1 MKCPKCGAEISDY
14 ASSCPECGTPIVKI
28 RPKRVCMNCGAE
40 VPDDASV
47 CPGCGRPVKR
57 REHQQAHAANAGDAN
72 AGGATSMH
80 DNGANAGGASA
91 THGRDA
97 NAGGTSATQ
106 GSGASFTA
114 RIRQSWKRDK
124 YAWLQAVLPIVL
136 AFLYH
141 INLLQDKMSF
151 NLMNT
156 ALIFEGLIFFFGYL
170 DVKEISQRPE
180 MYGGVAFSS
189 RYMYLSYFLPVM
201 SFFER
206 RQLPGMKRNA
216 LYPILHAVLLAIFVI
231 LMLFTSDEEMLLQ
244 AGGAL

>member
-14 ASSCPECGTPIVKI
+14 ASHCPACGTPIVKI
-28 RPKRVCMNCGAE
+28 RPKRVCTNCGAE
-40 VPDDASV
+40 VPDDAMV

-57 REHQQAHAANAGDAN
+57 REHQQPH
-72 AGGATSMH
+72 
-80 DNGANAGGASA
+80 GANAGGAA
-91 THGRDA
+91 AMH
-97 NAGGTSATQ
+97 
-106 GSGASFTA
+106 GSGFMA
-114 RIRQSWKRDK
+114 RIRQSWVRDK

-216 LYPILHAVLLAIFVI
+216 LYPIVHAVLLAIFAI
-231 LMLFTSDEEMLLQ
+231 LMLFTSDEVMLLEV
-244 AGGAL
+244 GGAL

>member
-14 ASSCPECGTPIVKI
+14 ARHCPACGTPIVKI
-28 RPKRVCMNCGAE
+28 RPKRVCTNCGAE
-40 VPDDASV
+40 VPDDATV

-57 REHQQAHAANAGDAN
+57 REHQQPH
-72 AGGATSMH
+72 
-80 DNGANAGGASA
+80 GANAGGAA
-91 THGRDA
+91 AMH
-97 NAGGTSATQ
+97 
-106 GSGASFTA
+106 GSGFMA
-114 RIRQSWKRDK
+114 RIRQSWVRDK

-216 LYPILHAVLLAIFVI
+216 LYPIVHAVLLAIFAI
-231 LMLFTSDEEMLLQ
+231 LMLFTSDEVMLLEV
-244 AGGAL
+244 GGAL

>member
-14 ASSCPECGTPIVKI
+14 ASHCPACGTPIVKI
-28 RPKRVCMNCGAE
+28 RPKRVCTNCGAE
-40 VPDDASV
+40 VPDDATV

-57 REHQQAHAANAGDAN
+57 REHQQPH
-72 AGGATSMH
+72 
-80 DNGANAGGASA
+80 GANAGGA
-91 THGRDA
+91 
-97 NAGGTSATQ
+97 NAGGAAAMH
-106 GSGASFTA
+106 GSGFMA
-114 RIRQSWKRDK
+114 RIRQSWARDK

-170 DVKEISQRPE
+170 DVKEISRRPE

-216 LYPILHAVLLAIFVI
+216 LYPIVHAVLLAIFAI
-231 LMLFTSDEEMLLQ
+231 LMLFTSDEVMLLEV
-244 AGGAL
+244 GGAL

>member
-14 ASSCPECGTPIVKI
+14 ASHCPACGTPIVKI
-28 RPKRVCMNCGAE
+28 RPKRVCTNCGAE
-40 VPDDASV
+40 VPDDATV

-57 REHQQAHAANAGDAN
+57 REHQQPH
-72 AGGATSMH
+72 
-80 DNGANAGGASA
+80 GANAGGA
-91 THGRDA
+91 
-97 NAGGTSATQ
+97 NAGGAAAMH
-106 GSGASFTA
+106 GSGFMA
-114 RIRQSWKRDK
+114 RIRQSWARDK

-216 LYPILHAVLLAIFVI
+216 LYPIVHAVLLAIFVVV
-231 LMLFTSDEEMLLQ
+231 MLFTSDEVMLLQ

>member
-14 ASSCPECGTPIVKI
+14 ASHCPACGTPIVKI
-28 RPKRVCMNCGAE
+28 RPKRVCTNCGAE
-40 VPDDASV
+40 VPDDATV

-57 REHQQAHAANAGDAN
+57 REHQQLH
-72 AGGATSMH
+72 
-80 DNGANAGGASA
+80 GANAGGA
-91 THGRDA
+91 
-97 NAGGTSATQ
+97 NAGGAAAMH
-106 GSGASFTA
+106 GSGFMA
-114 RIRQSWKRDK
+114 RIRQSWVRDK

-216 LYPILHAVLLAIFVI
+216 LYPIVHAVLLAIFAI
-231 LMLFTSDEEMLLQ
+231 LMLFTSDEVMLLEV
-244 AGGAL
+244 GGAL

>member
-14 ASSCPECGTPIVKI
+14 ASHCPACGTPIVKI
-28 RPKRVCMNCGAE
+28 RPKRVCTHCGAE
-40 VPDDASV
+40 VPDDATV

-57 REHQQAHAANAGDAN
+57 REHQQPH
-72 AGGATSMH
+72 
-80 DNGANAGGASA
+80 GANAGGA
-91 THGRDA
+91 
-97 NAGGTSATQ
+97 NAGGAAAMH
-106 GSGASFTA
+106 GSGFMA
-114 RIRQSWKRDK
+114 RIRQSWVRDK

-216 LYPILHAVLLAIFVI
+216 LYPIVHAVLLAIFAI
-231 LMLFTSDEEMLLQ
+231 LMLFTSDEVMLLEV
-244 AGGAL
+244 GGAL

>member
-28 RPKRVCMNCGAE
+28 RPKRVCTNCGAE
-40 VPDDASV
+40 VPDDATV

-57 REHQQAHAANAGDAN
+57 RAHQQAHGANAG
-72 AGGATSMH
+72 
-80 DNGANAGGASA
+80 GANAGGASA
-91 THGRDA
+91 MHGCGS
-97 NAGGTSATQ
+97 NAGSTSATH

-114 RIRQSWKRDK
+114 RIRQSWTRDR

-156 ALIFEGLIFFFGYL
+156 ALIYEGLIFFFGYL

-180 MYGGVAFSS
+180 MYGGVAFSD

-206 RQLPGMKRNA
+206 RQLPGMKRSA
-216 LYPILHAVLLAIFVI
+216 LYPIVHAVLLAIFLI
-231 LMLFTSDEEMLLQ
+231 LMLFTSDEVMLLQ

>member
-28 RPKRVCMNCGAE
+28 RPKRVCTNCGAE
-40 VPDDASV
+40 VPDDATV

-57 REHQQAHAANAGDAN
+57 REHQQAHGANAGGANAGGASSVHGSGAN
-72 AGGATSMH
+72 AGGATSTH
-80 DNGANAGGASA
+80 AG
-91 THGRDA
+91 
-97 NAGGTSATQ
+97 
-106 GSGASFTA
+106 GASFTA
-114 RIRQSWKRDK
+114 RIRQSLTRDK

-189 RYMYLSYFLPVM
+189 RYIYLSYFLPVM

-216 LYPILHAVLLAIFVI
+216 IYPIVHAVLLAIFVI
-231 LMLFTSDEEMLLQ
+231 LMLFTSDEVMLLE

>member
-1 MKCPKCGAEISDY
+1 
-14 ASSCPECGTPIVKI
+14 VKI
-28 RPKRVCMNCGAE
+28 RPKRVCTNCGAE
-40 VPDDASV
+40 VPDDATV

-57 REHQQAHAANAGDAN
+57 REHQQPH
-72 AGGATSMH
+72 
-80 DNGANAGGASA
+80 GANAGGA
-91 THGRDA
+91 
-97 NAGGTSATQ
+97 NAGGAAAMH
-106 GSGASFTA
+106 GSGFMA
-114 RIRQSWKRDK
+114 RIRQSWARDK

-216 LYPILHAVLLAIFVI
+216 LYPIVHAVLLALFAI
-231 LMLFTSDEEMLLQ
+231 LMLFTSDEVMLLEV
-244 AGGAL
+244 GGAL

>member
-1 MKCPKCGAEISDY
+1 MKCPKCGAEISDV
-14 ASSCPECGTPIVKI
+14 ASHCPACGTPIVKI
-28 RPKRVCMNCGAE
+28 RPKRVCTNCGAE
-40 VPDDASV
+40 VPDDATV

-57 REHQQAHAANAGDAN
+57 REHQQPH
-72 AGGATSMH
+72 
-80 DNGANAGGASA
+80 GANAGGA
-91 THGRDA
+91 
-97 NAGGTSATQ
+97 NAGGAAAMH
-106 GSGASFTA
+106 GSGFMA
-114 RIRQSWKRDK
+114 RIRQSWARDK

-216 LYPILHAVLLAIFVI
+216 LYPIVHAVLLVIFLI
-231 LMLFTSDEEMLLQ
+231 LMLFTSDEVMLLQ
-244 AGGAL
+244 TGAL

>member
-14 ASSCPECGTPIVKI
+14 ASHCPACGTPIVKI
-28 RPKRVCMNCGAE
+28 RPKRVCTNCGAE
-40 VPDDASV
+40 VPDDATV

-57 REHQQAHAANAGDAN
+57 REHQQPH
-72 AGGATSMH
+72 
-80 DNGANAGGASA
+80 GANAGGAA
-91 THGRDA
+91 AMH
-97 NAGGTSATQ
+97 
-106 GSGASFTA
+106 GSGFMA
-114 RIRQSWKRDK
+114 RIRQSWARDK

-216 LYPILHAVLLAIFVI
+216 LYPIVHAVLLAIFAI
-231 LMLFTSDEEMLLQ
+231 LMLFTSDEVMLLEV
-244 AGGAL
+244 GGAL

>member
-14 ASSCPECGTPIVKI
+14 ASHCPACGTPIVKI
-28 RPKRVCMNCGAE
+28 RPKRVCTNCGAE
-40 VPDDASV
+40 VPDDATV

-57 REHQQAHAANAGDAN
+57 REHQQA
-72 AGGATSMH
+72 S
-80 DNGANAGGASA
+80 GANAGGA
-91 THGRDA
+91 
-97 NAGGTSATQ
+97 NAGGAAAMY
-106 GSGASFTA
+106 GSGFMA
-114 RIRQSWKRDK
+114 RIRQSWVRDK

-216 LYPILHAVLLAIFVI
+216 LYPIVHAVLLAIFAI
-231 LMLFTSDEEMLLQ
+231 LMLFTSDEVMLLEV
-244 AGGAL
+244 GGAL

>member
-14 ASSCPECGTPIVKI
+14 ASHCPACGTPIVKI
-28 RPKRVCMNCGAE
+28 RPKRVCTNCGAE
-40 VPDDASV
+40 VPDDATV

-57 REHQQAHAANAGDAN
+57 REHQQAH
-72 AGGATSMH
+72 
-80 DNGANAGGASA
+80 GANAGGA
-91 THGRDA
+91 
-97 NAGGTSATQ
+97 NAGGAAAMH
-106 GSGASFTA
+106 GSGFMA
-114 RIRQSWKRDK
+114 RIRQSWARDK

-216 LYPILHAVLLAIFVI
+216 LYPIVHAVLLAIFIV
-231 LMLFTSDEEMLLQ
+231 LMLFTSDEVMLLQ
-244 AGGAL
+244 TGAL

>member
-14 ASSCPECGTPIVKI
+14 ASHCPACGTPIVKI
-28 RPKRVCMNCGAE
+28 RPKRVCTNCGAE
-40 VPDDASV
+40 VPDDATV

-57 REHQQAHAANAGDAN
+57 REHQQPH
-72 AGGATSMH
+72 
-80 DNGANAGGASA
+80 GANAGGS
-91 THGRDA
+91 
-97 NAGGTSATQ
+97 NAGGAAAMY
-106 GSGASFTA
+106 GSGFMA
-114 RIRQSWKRDK
+114 RIRQSWARDK

-156 ALIFEGLIFFFGYL
+156 ALIFEGLSFFFGYL

-216 LYPILHAVLLAIFVI
+216 LYPIVHAVLLAIFAI
-231 LMLFTSDEEMLLQ
+231 LMLFTSDEVMLLEV
-244 AGGAL
+244 GGAL

>member
-14 ASSCPECGTPIVKI
+14 ASHCPACGTPIVKI
-28 RPKRVCMNCGAE
+28 RPKRVCTNCGAE
-40 VPDDASV
+40 VPDDATV

-57 REHQQAHAANAGDAN
+57 REHQQPHGANAGGAN
-72 AGGATSMH
+72 AGGATAMH
-80 DNGANAGGASA
+80 
-91 THGRDA
+91 
-97 NAGGTSATQ
+97 
-106 GSGASFTA
+106 GSGFMA
-114 RIRQSWKRDK
+114 RVRQSWARDK

-170 DVKEISQRPE
+170 DVKEISRRPE

-216 LYPILHAVLLAIFVI
+216 LYPIVHAVLLALFAI
-231 LMLFTSDEEMLLQ
+231 LMLITSDEVMLLEV
-244 AGGAL
+244 GGAL

>member
-14 ASSCPECGTPIVKI
+14 ASHCPACGTPIVKI
-28 RPKRVCMNCGAE
+28 RPKRVCTNCGAE
-40 VPDDASV
+40 VPDDATV

-57 REHQQAHAANAGDAN
+57 REHQQAHSANAG
-72 AGGATSMH
+72 
-80 DNGANAGGASA
+80 GANAGGAEA
-91 THGRDA
+91 MH
-97 NAGGTSATQ
+97 
-106 GSGASFTA
+106 GSGFMA
-114 RIRQSWKRDK
+114 RVRQSWARDK

-216 LYPILHAVLLAIFVI
+216 LYPIVHAVLLALFAI
-231 LMLFTSDEEMLLQ
+231 LMLFTSDEVMLLEV
-244 AGGAL
+244 GGAL

>member
-14 ASSCPECGTPIVKI
+14 ASHCPECGTPTVKI
-28 RPKRVCMNCGAE
+28 RPKRVCTNCGAE
-40 VPDDASV
+40 VPDDATV

-57 REHQQAHAANAGDAN
+57 REHQQAYAAN
-72 AGGATSMH
+72 AGGANAGGTAAMH
-80 DNGANAGGASA
+80 GSESNAGGASS
-91 THGRDA
+91 THG
-97 NAGGTSATQ
+97 
-106 GSGASFTA
+106 SGFMA
-114 RIRQSWKRDK
+114 RIRQSWARDK
-124 YAWLQAVLPIVL
+124 YAWLQAMLPIVL

-216 LYPILHAVLLAIFVI
+216 LYPIVHAVLLAIFVI
-231 LMLFTSDEEMLLQ
+231 LMLFTSDEVMLLE

>member
-14 ASSCPECGTPIVKI
+14 ASHCPACGTPIVKI
-28 RPKRVCMNCGAE
+28 RPKRVCTNCGAE
-40 VPDDASV
+40 VPDDATV

-57 REHQQAHAANAGDAN
+57 REHQQA
-72 AGGATSMH
+72 S
-80 DNGANAGGASA
+80 GANAGGA
-91 THGRDA
+91 
-97 NAGGTSATQ
+97 NAGGAAAMH
-106 GSGASFTA
+106 GSGFMA
-114 RIRQSWKRDK
+114 RICQSWARDK

-216 LYPILHAVLLAIFVI
+216 LYPIVHAVLLALFAI
-231 LMLFTSDEEMLLQ
+231 LMLFTSDEVMLLEV
-244 AGGAL
+244 GGAL

>member
-14 ASSCPECGTPIVKI
+14 ASHCPECGTPIVKI
-28 RPKRVCMNCGAE
+28 RPKRVCTNCGAE
-40 VPDDASV
+40 VPDDATV

-57 REHQQAHAANAGDAN
+57 REHQQAHGAN
-72 AGGATSMH
+72 AGGVNAGGAASM
-80 DNGANAGGASA
+80 NGSGVNAGGASA
-91 THGRDA
+91 T
-97 NAGGTSATQ
+97 Q
-106 GSGASFTA
+106 GSGFMA
-114 RIRQSWKRDK
+114 RIRQSWARDK

-216 LYPILHAVLLAIFVI
+216 VYPIVHAVLLAIFVI
-231 LMLFTSDEEMLLQ
+231 LMLFTSDEVMLLQ

>member
-28 RPKRVCMNCGAE
+28 RPKRVCTNCGAE
-40 VPDDASV
+40 VPDDATV

-57 REHQQAHAANAGDAN
+57 REHQQVHVANAG
-72 AGGATSMH
+72 
-80 DNGANAGGASA
+80 GANAGGASSM
-91 THGRDA
+91 HGR
-97 NAGGTSATQ
+97 S
-106 GSGASFTA
+106 ASFTA

-216 LYPILHAVLLAIFVI
+216 PYPIVHAVLLAIFVV
-231 LMLFTSDEEMLLQ
+231 LMLFTSDEVMLLE

>member
-14 ASSCPECGTPIVKI
+14 ASHCPECGTPIVKI
-28 RPKRVCMNCGAE
+28 RPKRVCTNCGAE
-40 VPDDASV
+40 VPDDATV

-57 REHQQAHAANAGDAN
+57 REHQQAHAANAGGAN
-72 AGGATSMH
+72 AGGTASMH
-80 DNGANAGGASA
+80 GSGVNAGGASA
-91 THGRDA
+91 T
-97 NAGGTSATQ
+97 Q
-106 GSGASFTA
+106 GSDVSFTA
-114 RIRQSWKRDK
+114 RICQSLTRDK

-216 LYPILHAVLLAIFVI
+216 LYPIVHAVLLASFVI
-231 LMLFTSDEEMLLQ
+231 LMLFTSDEVMLLE

>member
-14 ASSCPECGTPIVKI
+14 ASHCPACGTPIVKI
-28 RPKRVCMNCGAE
+28 RPKRVCTNCGAE
-40 VPDDASV
+40 VPDDATV

-57 REHQQAHAANAGDAN
+57 REHQQAH
-72 AGGATSMH
+72 
-80 DNGANAGGASA
+80 GANAGGA
-91 THGRDA
+91 
-97 NAGGTSATQ
+97 NAGGAEAMH
-106 GSGASFTA
+106 GSGFMA
-114 RIRQSWKRDK
+114 RVRQSWARDK

-216 LYPILHAVLLAIFVI
+216 LYPIVHAVLLALFAI
-231 LMLFTSDEEMLLQ
+231 LMLFTSDEVMLLEV
-244 AGGAL
+244 GGAL

>member
-28 RPKRVCMNCGAE
+28 RPKRVCTNCGAE
-40 VPDDASV
+40 VPDDATV

-57 REHQQAHAANAGDAN
+57 RAHQQAHGANAG
-72 AGGATSMH
+72 
-80 DNGANAGGASA
+80 GANAGGASA
-91 THGRDA
+91 MHGCGS
-97 NAGGTSATQ
+97 NAGSTSATH

-114 RIRQSWKRDK
+114 RIRQSWTRDR

-156 ALIFEGLIFFFGYL
+156 ALIYEGLIFFFGYL

-180 MYGGVAFSS
+180 MYGGVAFSD
-189 RYMYLSYFLPVM
+189 RYMYLSYFLPAM

-216 LYPILHAVLLAIFVI
+216 LYPIVHAVLLAIFVV
-231 LMLFTSDEEMLLQ
+231 LMLFTSDEVMLLQ

>member
-14 ASSCPECGTPIVKI
+14 ASHCPECGTPIVKI
-28 RPKRVCMNCGAE
+28 RPKRVCTNCGAE
-40 VPDDASV
+40 VPDDATV

-57 REHQQAHAANAGDAN
+57 REHQQAH
-72 AGGATSMH
+72 
-80 DNGANAGGASA
+80 GANAGGA
-91 THGRDA
+91 
-97 NAGGTSATQ
+97 NAGGAASMNGSGVSAGGASATQ
-106 GSGASFTA
+106 GSGTSFTA
-114 RIRQSWKRDK
+114 GIRQSWKRDK
-124 YAWLQAVLPIVL
+124 YAWLQAVLPIIL
-136 AFLYH
+136 AFFYH

-216 LYPILHAVLLAIFVI
+216 LYPIVHAVLLAIFVV
-231 LMLFTSDEEMLLQ
+231 LMLFTSDEVMLLQ

>member
-14 ASSCPECGTPIVKI
+14 ASHCPACGTPIVKI
-28 RPKRVCMNCGAE
+28 RPKRVCTNCGAE
-40 VPDDASV
+40 VPDDATV

-57 REHQQAHAANAGDAN
+57 REHQQPH
-72 AGGATSMH
+72 
-80 DNGANAGGASA
+80 GANAGGA
-91 THGRDA
+91 
-97 NAGGTSATQ
+97 NAGGAAAMH
-106 GSGASFTA
+106 GSGFMA
-114 RIRQSWKRDK
+114 RIRQSWARDK

-216 LYPILHAVLLAIFVI
+216 LYPIVHAVLLALFAI
-231 LMLFTSDEEMLLQ
+231 LMLFTSDEVMLLEVS
-244 AGGAL
+244 GAL

>member
-14 ASSCPECGTPIVKI
+14 ASHCPACGTPIVKI
-28 RPKRVCMNCGAE
+28 RPKRVCTNCGAE
-40 VPDDASV
+40 VPDDATV

-57 REHQQAHAANAGDAN
+57 REHQQLH
-72 AGGATSMH
+72 
-80 DNGANAGGASA
+80 GANAGGA
-91 THGRDA
+91 
-97 NAGGTSATQ
+97 NAGGAAAMH
-106 GSGASFTA
+106 GSGFMA
-114 RIRQSWKRDK
+114 RIRQSWARDK

-216 LYPILHAVLLAIFVI
+216 LYPIVHAVLLAIFAI
-231 LMLFTSDEEMLLQ
+231 LMLFTSDEVMLLEV
-244 AGGAL
+244 GGAL

>member
-14 ASSCPECGTPIVKI
+14 ASHCPACGTPIVKI
-28 RPKRVCMNCGAE
+28 RPKRVCTNCGAE
-40 VPDDASV
+40 VPDDATV

-57 REHQQAHAANAGDAN
+57 REHQQPH
-72 AGGATSMH
+72 
-80 DNGANAGGASA
+80 GANAGGA
-91 THGRDA
+91 
-97 NAGGTSATQ
+97 NAGGAAAMH
-106 GSGASFTA
+106 GSGFMA
-114 RIRQSWKRDK
+114 RIRQSWARDK
-124 YAWLQAVLPIVL
+124 YAWMQAVLPIVL

-216 LYPILHAVLLAIFVI
+216 LYPIVHAVLLAFFAI
-231 LMLFTSDEEMLLQ
+231 LMLFTSDEVMLLEV
-244 AGGAL
+244 GGAL

>member
-1 MKCPKCGAEISDY
+1 MKCPKCSAEISDY

-28 RPKRVCMNCGAE
+28 RPKRVCTNCGAE
-40 VPDDASV
+40 VPDDATV

-57 REHQQAHAANAGDAN
+57 REHQQVHV
-72 AGGATSMH
+72 
-80 DNGANAGGASA
+80 ANAGGASA

-114 RIRQSWKRDK
+114 GIRQSWKRDK

-216 LYPILHAVLLAIFVI
+216 LYPIVHAVLLAIFVV
-231 LMLFTSDEEMLLQ
+231 LMLFTSDEVMLLQ

>member
-14 ASSCPECGTPIVKI
+14 ASHCPACGTPIVKI
-28 RPKRVCMNCGAE
+28 RPKRVCTNCGAE
-40 VPDDASV
+40 VPDDATV

-57 REHQQAHAANAGDAN
+57 REHQQPH
-72 AGGATSMH
+72 
-80 DNGANAGGASA
+80 GANAGGA
-91 THGRDA
+91 
-97 NAGGTSATQ
+97 NAGGAAAMH
-106 GSGASFTA
+106 GSGFMA
-114 RIRQSWKRDK
+114 RIRQSWARDK

-170 DVKEISQRPE
+170 DVKEISQRQE

-216 LYPILHAVLLAIFVI
+216 LYPIVHAVLLALFAI
-231 LMLFTSDEEMLLQ
+231 LMLITSDEVMLLEV
-244 AGGAL
+244 GGAL

>member
-14 ASSCPECGTPIVKI
+14 ASHCPACGTPIVKI
-28 RPKRVCMNCGAE
+28 RPKRVCTNCGAE
-40 VPDDASV
+40 VPDDATV

-57 REHQQAHAANAGDAN
+57 REHQQPH
-72 AGGATSMH
+72 
-80 DNGANAGGASA
+80 GANAGGA
-91 THGRDA
+91 
-97 NAGGTSATQ
+97 NAGGAAAMH
-106 GSGASFTA
+106 GSGFMA
-114 RIRQSWKRDK
+114 RIRQSWVRDK

-216 LYPILHAVLLAIFVI
+216 LYPIVHAVLLALFAI
-231 LMLFTSDEEMLLQ
+231 LMLFTSDEVMLLEV
-244 AGGAL
+244 GGAL

>member
-14 ASSCPECGTPIVKI
+14 ASHCPACGTPIVKI
-28 RPKRVCMNCGAE
+28 RPKRVCTNCGAE
-40 VPDDASV
+40 VPDDATV

-57 REHQQAHAANAGDAN
+57 REHQQAQ
-72 AGGATSMH
+72 
-80 DNGANAGGASA
+80 GANAGGA
-91 THGRDA
+91 
-97 NAGGTSATQ
+97 NAGGAEAMH
-106 GSGASFTA
+106 GSGFMA
-114 RIRQSWKRDK
+114 RIRQSWARDK

-216 LYPILHAVLLAIFVI
+216 LYPIVHAVLLAIFVV
-231 LMLFTSDEEMLLQ
+231 LMLFTSDEVMLLQ

>member
-14 ASSCPECGTPIVKI
+14 ASHCPECGTPIVKI
-28 RPKRVCMNCGAE
+28 RPKRVCTNCGAE
-40 VPDDASV
+40 VPDDATV

-57 REHQQAHAANAGDAN
+57 REHQQVHAADAGGAASMHGSGAN
-72 AGGATSMH
+72 AGGAASAH
-80 DNGANAGGASA
+80 ASGANAGGAS
-91 THGRDA
+91 
-97 NAGGTSATQ
+97 
-106 GSGASFTA
+106 FTA
-114 RIRQSWKRDK
+114 YIRQSWKRDK

-216 LYPILHAVLLAIFVI
+216 LYPIVHAVLLAIFIV
-231 LMLFTSDEEMLLQ
+231 LMLFTSDEVMLLQ
-244 AGGAL
+244 TGAL

>member
-14 ASSCPECGTPIVKI
+14 ASHCPACGTPIVKI
-28 RPKRVCMNCGAE
+28 RPKRVCTNCGAE
-40 VPDDASV
+40 VPDDATV

-57 REHQQAHAANAGDAN
+57 REHQQAH
-72 AGGATSMH
+72 
-80 DNGANAGGASA
+80 GANAGGA
-91 THGRDA
+91 
-97 NAGGTSATQ
+97 NAGGAEAMH
-106 GSGASFTA
+106 GSGFMA
-114 RIRQSWKRDK
+114 RVRQSWARDK

-216 LYPILHAVLLAIFVI
+216 FYPIVHAVLLALFAI
-231 LMLFTSDEEMLLQ
+231 LMLFTSDEVMLLEV
-244 AGGAL
+244 GGAL

>member
-14 ASSCPECGTPIVKI
+14 ASHCPECGTPIVKI
-28 RPKRVCMNCGAE
+28 RPKRVCTNCGAE
-40 VPDDASV
+40 VPDDATV

-57 REHQQAHAANAGDAN
+57 REHQQAHAANAGGAN

-80 DNGANAGGASA
+80 DGG
-91 THGRDA
+91 
-97 NAGGTSATQ
+97 
-106 GSGASFTA
+106 FMA
-114 RIRQSWKRDK
+114 RIRQSWARDK

-216 LYPILHAVLLAIFVI
+216 LYPIVHAVLLAIFVI
-231 LMLFTSDEEMLLQ
+231 LMLFTSDEVMLLQ

>member
-14 ASSCPECGTPIVKI
+14 ASNCPECGTPIVKI
-28 RPKRVCMNCGAE
+28 RPKRVCTNCGAE
-40 VPDDASV
+40 VPDDATV

-57 REHQQAHAANAGDAN
+57 RAHQQAHGANAG
-72 AGGATSMH
+72 
-80 DNGANAGGASA
+80 GANAGGASA
-91 THGRDA
+91 MHGCGS
-97 NAGGTSATQ
+97 NAGSTSATH

-114 RIRQSWKRDK
+114 RIRQSWTRDR

-156 ALIFEGLIFFFGYL
+156 ALIYEGLIFFFGYL

-180 MYGGVAFSS
+180 MYGGVAFSD

-216 LYPILHAVLLAIFVI
+216 LYPIVHAVLLAIFVV
-231 LMLFTSDEEMLLQ
+231 LMLFTSDEVMLLQ

>member
-28 RPKRVCMNCGAE
+28 RPKRVCTNCGAE
-40 VPDDASV
+40 VPDDATV

-57 REHQQAHAANAGDAN
+57 REHQQAHGTNAG
-72 AGGATSMH
+72 
-80 DNGANAGGASA
+80 GANAGGASSM
-91 THGRDA
+91 H
-97 NAGGTSATQ
+97 

-114 RIRQSWKRDK
+114 RIRQSWVRDK
-124 YAWLQAVLPIVL
+124 YAWLQAVLPIIL

-216 LYPILHAVLLAIFVI
+216 LYPIVHAVLLAIFVV
-231 LMLFTSDEEMLLQ
+231 LMLFTSDEVMLLQ
-244 AGGAL
+244 TGGAL

>member
-14 ASSCPECGTPIVKI
+14 ASHCPECGTPIVKI
-28 RPKRVCMNCGAE
+28 RLKRVCTNCGAE
-40 VPDDASV
+40 VPDDATV

-57 REHQQAHAANAGDAN
+57 REHQQAH
-72 AGGATSMH
+72 
-80 DNGANAGGASA
+80 GANAGGA
-91 THGRDA
+91 
-97 NAGGTSATQ
+97 NAGGAAAMH
-106 GSGASFTA
+106 GSGVNAGGASSTHGSGFMA
-114 RIRQSWKRDK
+114 RIRQSWARDK

-216 LYPILHAVLLAIFVI
+216 LYPIIHAVLLAIFVI
-231 LMLFTSDEEMLLQ
+231 LMLFTSDEVMLLE

>member
-1 MKCPKCGAEISDY
+1 
-14 ASSCPECGTPIVKI
+14 
-28 RPKRVCMNCGAE
+28 
-40 VPDDASV
+40 
-47 CPGCGRPVKR
+47 
-57 REHQQAHAANAGDAN
+57 
-72 AGGATSMH
+72 MH
-80 DNGANAGGASA
+80 GSGVNAGGASS
-91 THGRDA
+91 THG
-97 NAGGTSATQ
+97 
-106 GSGASFTA
+106 SGFIA
-114 RIRQSWKRDK
+114 RIRQSWARDK
-124 YAWLQAVLPIVL
+124 YAWLQAVIPIVL

-216 LYPILHAVLLAIFVI
+216 QYPIVHAVLLAIFVV
-231 LMLFTSDEEMLLQ
+231 LMLFTSDEVMLLE

>member
-14 ASSCPECGTPIVKI
+14 ASHCPACGTPIVKI
-28 RPKRVCMNCGAE
+28 RPKRVCTNCGAE
-40 VPDDASV
+40 VPDDATV

-57 REHQQAHAANAGDAN
+57 REHQQAQ
-72 AGGATSMH
+72 
-80 DNGANAGGASA
+80 GANAGGA
-91 THGRDA
+91 
-97 NAGGTSATQ
+97 NAGGAAAMH
-106 GSGASFTA
+106 GSGFMA
-114 RIRQSWKRDK
+114 RIRQSWARDK

-216 LYPILHAVLLAIFVI
+216 LYPIVHAVLLALFAI
-231 LMLFTSDEEMLLQ
+231 LMLFTSDEVMLLEV
-244 AGGAL
+244 GGAL

>member
-28 RPKRVCMNCGAE
+28 RPKRVCTNCGAE
-40 VPDDASV
+40 VPDDATV

-57 REHQQAHAANAGDAN
+57 REHQQAHAANAGGAN

-80 DNGANAGGASA
+80 S
-91 THGRDA
+91 
-97 NAGGTSATQ
+97 
-106 GSGASFTA
+106 SGASFTVG
-114 RIRQSWKRDK
+114 IRQSWKRDK

-206 RQLPGMKRNA
+206 RQLPGMKRDA
-216 LYPILHAVLLAIFVI
+216 LYPIVHAVLLAIFVI
-231 LMLFTSDEEMLLQ
+231 LMLFTSDEVMLLQ